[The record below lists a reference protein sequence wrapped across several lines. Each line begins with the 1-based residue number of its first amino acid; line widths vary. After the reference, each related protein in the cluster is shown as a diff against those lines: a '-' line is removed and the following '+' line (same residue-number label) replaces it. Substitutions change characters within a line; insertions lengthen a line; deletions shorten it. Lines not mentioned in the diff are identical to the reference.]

1 MALTD
6 LAIRVDAGTHLGM
19 GHLMRCYSISLLLRE
34 SHRVHFYLMETD
46 QPVRTFLEQHGL
58 QYILLPRTED
68 PMQDAKQF
76 LQHLP
81 AASKVL
87 LDSYSLKT
95 EWQQCIKKAGHRLIV
110 IDDLHAWHHV
120 ADHVINHSGGVTT
133 SMYSCEAYTQLHL
146 GYAYRMLRPAFM
158 QGPARRSS
166 PPQFPGQVIISM
178 GASDVPNNTVKL
190 SNACVQ
196 CSAEIQVH
204 LLVSRLNPHFEDIQ
218 HWVHRHATQAR
229 LHLDLSDQQLFDL
242 MAQSDALICPAS
254 TIALEG
260 CSVGMIVFAGTTA
273 ENQIDNYRGLVESKA
288 VIALGNISELTEEKA
303 QNILASST
311 NHNTLATGLLAAQKD
326 IFLPS
331 TSLLPKIF

>member
-46 QPVRTFLEQHGL
+46 QPVRTFLEKHGL
-58 QYILLPRTED
+58 QYTLLPRTED
-68 PMQDAKQF
+68 PIQDAQHF

-81 AASKVL
+81 ATSMVL

-95 EWQQCIKKAGHRLIV
+95 EWQACIKKAGHRLMV

-120 ADHVINHSGGVTT
+120 ADHIINHGGGVTAA
-133 SMYSCEAYTQLHL
+133 MYSCELYTQLHL

-158 QGPARRSS
+158 QGPAPRIQ
-166 PPQFPGQVIISM
+166 PPRFPGQVIISM
-178 GASDVPNNTVKL
+178 GASDVPNNTLKL
-190 SNACVQ
+190 ARACVQ
-196 CSAEIQVH
+196 FSAEMQVH

-218 HWVHRHATQAR
+218 LWVNAHSTQAC

-260 CSVGMIVFAGTTA
+260 CSVGMLVFAGTTA
-273 ENQIDNYRGLVESKA
+273 DNQMDNYRGLAEKK
-288 VIALGNISELTEEKA
+288 VIIEIGDIGDLTEEKTR
-303 QNILASST
+303 NILASAA
-311 NHNTLATGLLAAQKD
+311 NHPTLASALLSAQKD
-326 IFLPS
+326 IFMPS
-331 TSLLPKIF
+331 KSLLKQIF